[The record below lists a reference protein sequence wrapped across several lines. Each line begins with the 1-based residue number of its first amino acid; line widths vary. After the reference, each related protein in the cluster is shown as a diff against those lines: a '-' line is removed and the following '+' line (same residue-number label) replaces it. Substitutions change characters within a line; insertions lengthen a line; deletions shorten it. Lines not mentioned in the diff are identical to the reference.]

1 MKKSTE
7 KSLKLQIKS
16 VFEFS
21 AADTG
26 INNFSDP
33 PTVTVLTITT
43 VAGPKQL

>member
-1 MKKSTE
+1 MKKSIE
-7 KSLKLQIKS
+7 KSLTLVIKP

-21 AADTG
+21 SADTG

-43 VAGPKQL
+43 VAGPNQL